1 MKKSILLFAL
11 FAAISSC
18 EVIVFEFNFMHT
30 EITTIGEVATIKQ
43 WKEVANYRD
52 YTDAVNYARDNTEIV
67 HEMHMINGK
76 PTRVTIQRICS
87 AMPASVFN

>member
-1 MKKSILLFAL
+1 MKKSILLLAL
-11 FAAISSC
+11 FAALSSC

-30 EITTIGEVATIKQ
+30 EITTIGEVTTIKQ

-52 YTDAVNYARDNTEIV
+52 YADAVNYARDNTEIV
-67 HEMHMINGK
+67 TEMHMINGK

-87 AMPASVFN
+87 VMPASMFN